1 MTEST
6 VDSAIP
12 PLHVAPGPHVASR
25 TLTTRRMMV
34 DVLIGLAPALVV
46 AGIVFRQWLGIQL
59 AVSVGAC
66 VLAEW
71 LFAMLRGRRATLGDF
86 SAVVTGVILALSLPA
101 LTPVWV
107 TIIAGVMAIGLG
119 KMVFGGVGMNIF
131 NPAMVGR
138 AFVMIAFAGYIAAGG
153 YTVQL
158 SSEQREPTAE
168 IQAAL
173 DHADTADQKAAAQRQ
188 LQQLLAQR
196 KLDKGWGVEAVT
208 QATPMTDV
216 YKGIQKK
223 QQAGT
228 QFDFQSDTELADSSG
243 SMLMKLFLGNTNGSL
258 GETSALALILG
269 GIYLCIRRTAS
280 WEIPAG
286 AVAALVAYAGIGN
299 LMNMDNPWTVA
310 HHLLGGAFLLGAFFI
325 ITDPVSSPLTPKGK
339 FIYGAIFGLLVML
352 IRSLT
357 DYPEGVMFSV
367 LIVNALAPLINRWTI
382 PTPVGGP
389 VPEKTS

>member
-6 VDSAIP
+6 VDNAIP

-25 TLTTRRMMV
+25 ALTTRRMMV

-66 VLAEW
+66 VLAE
-71 LFAMLRGRRATLGDF
+71 FAFATLRGRRATVGDF

-138 AFVMIAFAGYIAAGG
+138 AFVMIAFAGYLSAGG
-153 YTVQL
+153 YSVAL

-173 DHADTADQKAAAQRQ
+173 DNADTPDQKAAAQ
-188 LQQLLAQR
+188 QQLEQLLDQR
-196 KLDKGWGVEAVT
+196 RLDKAWGVEAVT

-216 YKGIQKK
+216 YKGIQKQ
-223 QQAGT
+223 QQAGGE
-228 QFDFQSDTELADSSG
+228 FDFHTDTQLADSSQ

-269 GIYLCIRRTAS
+269 GLYLCIRRTAS

-286 AVAALVAYAGIGN
+286 AVAALVVYAGVGN
-299 LMNMDNPWTVA
+299 LLNTDSPWTVA

-367 LIVNALAPLINRWTI
+367 LIVNAIAPLINRWTI

-389 VPEKTS
+389 VPEKKP